1 MTINIRWQNE
11 KKTVLLQSYED
22 LWTLAEYQHAT
33 ETVYGM
39 LEEVS
44 HPVDLII
51 DLTLSTTLTA
61 DLLTYAERGAQLKS
75 EHVHNNQRRVIIVG
89 ASLLLKTIMK
99 FNNTMMWL
107 AEGVDYADTVDEA
120 MVIFADYKTQSV
132 FRFNHGH
139 TRPLQS
145 INAS

>member
-22 LWTLAEYQHAT
+22 LWTLSEYKYAT

-51 DLTLSTTLTA
+51 DLTQSTTLTA
-61 DLLTYAERGAQLKS
+61 DLLTYAERGAKLKNAN
-75 EHVHNNQRRVIIVG
+75 VHNNQRRVMIVG
-89 ASLLLKTIMK
+89 ASLLLQTIMK

-120 MVIFADYKTQSV
+120 MAIFTDYKTQSV
-132 FRFNHGH
+132 YRFNHGH

-145 INAS
+145 IHAG